1 MAKQTSAYILAI
13 IFMAFAPILTDA
25 ADYLPKNKTEGGNV
39 NVSGNQEY
47 KNLFVGGG
55 NVSINK
61 KILGD
66 LFAAGGSVNMASP
79 IEKDL
84 FAAGGNISI
93 SAAVGEDARLAG
105 GNITINSPVGGDLM
119 TAGGTV
125 NISEAATIGGD
136 FWSGAG
142 ILNLNSNVR
151 GNAKLAGGE
160 ILINSVISGN
170 VEIRADKKLVF
181 GPQSKV
187 LGKIVYRGSSEAVI
201 QDGAQVNQIEF
212 HKIEKT
218 RAASAKRIVSVFL
231 LIKIVAL
238 FVAALIALKLFGKSA
253 HSIVSRP
260 HAKPW
265 VNLGIGFLGIIAIP
279 IAALIL
285 LLTVLGFLAGL
296 ILIFCFILALLF
308 SSIFATLFIGSLAE
322 KWILKKTEIN
332 LTWRT
337 AIWGVVISAIINLI
351 PIVGWIV
358 MFIAY
363 LMVFGSFLRES
374 RARLE
379 I

>member
-1 MAKQTSAYILAI
+1 MTKQTLAYILALTL
-13 IFMAFAPILTDA
+13 MAFAPILTDA
-25 ADYLPKNKTEGGNV
+25 ADYLPKNKADGGNV
-39 NVSGNQEY
+39 NVAGDKDY

-66 LFAAGGSVNMASP
+66 LFAAGGSVNIASP
-79 IEKDL
+79 VEKDL
-84 FAAGGNISI
+84 FAAGGNMTI

-105 GNITINSPVGGDLM
+105 GNIIINSPVGGDLM

-125 NISEAATIGGD
+125 NIGEAATIGGD

-142 ILNLNSNVR
+142 ILNLNSSVR
-151 GNAKLAGGE
+151 GNAKLGGGE
-160 ILINSVISGN
+160 ILINSEISGN

-181 GPQSKV
+181 GPKSKV
-187 LGKIVYRGSSEAVI
+187 LGEIVYRGSSEAVI
-201 QDGAQVNQIEF
+201 QDGAQISQIEF

-218 RAASAKRIVSVFL
+218 RTASAKRIVSVFL
-231 LIKIVAL
+231 LIKILAL

-260 HAKPW
+260 HTKPW
-265 VNLGIGFLGIIAIP
+265 VNLGIGFLGVIAIP

-285 LLTVLGFLAGL
+285 LLTMLGFLAGL
-296 ILIFCFILALLF
+296 ILIFSFVLALLF

-322 KWILKKTEIN
+322 RWIFKKTEIN
-332 LTWRT
+332 LTWKT
-337 AIWGVVISAIINLI
+337 VIWGVVISAIISLI

-363 LMVFGSFLRES
+363 LMVFGSFLQEART
-374 RARLE
+374 RLE

>member
-66 LFAAGGSVNMASP
+66 LFAAGGSVNIASP
-79 IEKDL
+79 VEKDL
-84 FAAGGNISI
+84 FAAGGNMTI
-93 SAAVGEDARLAG
+93 SAA
-105 GNITINSPVGGDLM
+105 VGGDLM

-125 NISEAATIGGD
+125 NIGEAATIGGD

-142 ILNLNSNVR
+142 ILNLNSSVR
-151 GNAKLAGGE
+151 GNAKLGGGE
-160 ILINSVISGN
+160 ILINSEISGN

-181 GPQSKV
+181 GPKSKV
-187 LGKIVYRGSSEAVI
+187 LGEIVYRGSSEAVI
-201 QDGAQVNQIEF
+201 QDGAQISQIEF

-218 RAASAKRIVSVFL
+218 RTASAKRIVSVFL
-231 LIKIVAL
+231 LIKILAL

-260 HAKPW
+260 HTKPW

-337 AIWGVVISAIINLI
+337 VIWGVVISAIISLI
-351 PIVGWIV
+351 PIVGWVV

-363 LMVFGSFLRES
+363 LMVFGSFLQEART
-374 RARLE
+374 RLE